1 VEHRLKRSVPW
12 PRGTLTDVEIA
23 ALISTRI
30 DVERTGVGIVVG
42 VIDDDGR
49 REVVA

>member
-1 VEHRLKRSVPW
+1 MAWRTV
-12 PRGTLTDVEIA
+12 TDAEIA
-23 ALISTRI
+23 ALIGTRI
-30 DVERTGVGIVVG
+30 DVERTGVGIVVS

>member
-1 VEHRLKRSVPW
+1 MARHA
-12 PRGTLTDVEIA
+12 LTDAEIA
-23 ALISTRI
+23 APIGTRI
-30 DVERTGVGIVVG
+30 DVGRMGVGIVVG

>member
-1 VEHRLKRSVPW
+1 MAWRTRMDAK
-12 PRGTLTDVEIA
+12 TLIGA
-23 ALISTRI
+23 PINF
-30 DVERTGVGIVVG
+30 ERTGVGIVVG